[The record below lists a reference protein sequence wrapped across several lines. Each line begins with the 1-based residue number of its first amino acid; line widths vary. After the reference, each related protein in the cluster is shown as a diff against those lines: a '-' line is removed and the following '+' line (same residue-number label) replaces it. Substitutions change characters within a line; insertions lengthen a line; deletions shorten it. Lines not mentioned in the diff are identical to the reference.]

1 MNRGCTLLP
10 WSSGLYNGLPLGR
23 VSFSS
28 PQPSSSR
35 EELWCMAT
43 EETTIRR
50 SGPNKNGWHFPTQ
63 IQRWDTSRCLREGLK
78 VEREMACCD
87 SSRCRCF
94 CFHTTERPHPTFSFP
109 LICSLFSWISWNF
122 QLSWAPEKSDTS
134 PTALC
139 ATSGHL
145 KGVFSGG
152 SVLPPLRS
160 ELCCCAS
167 VRPALAAVKKLSFLL
182 QLQSI
187 FWLCPLKM
195 ADAWVLQRSKVTAMS
210 PSITTRWRTGRTGRA
225 LSLGSNKNTNKADGE
240 PTDYTTNLNLRSFG
254 YCQIIALKRK
264 WLKRAFNP
272 VSFGACCVKGVRE
285 SVLRWAEPFS
295 VGEDEDR

>member
-1 MNRGCTLLP
+1 ML
-10 WSSGLYNGLPLGR
+10 
-23 VSFSS
+23 
-28 PQPSSSR
+28 
-35 EELWCMAT
+35 
-43 EETTIRR
+43 
-50 SGPNKNGWHFPTQ
+50 
-63 IQRWDTSRCLREGLK
+63 
-78 VEREMACCD
+78 EREMACCD

-94 CFHTTERPHPTFSFP
+94 CFHTTQRPHPTFSFP
-109 LICSLFSWISWNF
+109 LICSLFSWISWNL
-122 QLSWAPEKSDTS
+122 QLSWAPEKSDMLPS

-160 ELCCCAS
+160 ELSCCAS

-210 PSITTRWRTGRTGRA
+210 PSITTRWLTGRTERA
-225 LSLGSNKNTNKADGE
+225 LSLDSDKNTNKADGE
-240 PTDYTTNLNLRSFG
+240 LTDYTTNLNLPSFG
-254 YCQIIALKRK
+254 HCQIIAPKRK

-272 VSFGACCVKGVRE
+272 FSFGARCAKGVRE